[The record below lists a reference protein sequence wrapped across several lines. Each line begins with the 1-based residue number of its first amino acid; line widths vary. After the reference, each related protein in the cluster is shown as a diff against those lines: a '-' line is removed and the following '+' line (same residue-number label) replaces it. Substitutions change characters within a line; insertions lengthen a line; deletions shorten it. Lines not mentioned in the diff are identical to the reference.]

1 MTRKTLF
8 LAIATVASALSISL
22 PADAGK
28 PGRASVAVVIDQD
41 CYSQTK
47 DAVNEY
53 VDAMEL
59 DGKTGI
65 LLIDEWGVPDSI
77 RVRLET
83 LHREKALEG
92 AVLIGDIPVPMIR
105 DAQHLSSAFKMD
117 QKRDW
122 KESSIPSDR
131 YYDDFHL
138 QFNFLSRD
146 KDRKDFFY
154 YSLAPESPQQIRS
167 DIYTARIKPAQG
179 QDKYKAIADFLRKAV
194 RTKKAAI
201 EAAGAKASVSS
212 NTAATVSNSNT
223 ASAASGSIAASNTA
237 ATATTDQAAGR
248 GTNGLALAEPDR
260 VMFFAGHGY
269 NSESMVSRM
278 NEYKALHEQIPS
290 VNKPGGKVDFINFDF
305 DKSVKTRLLSALGD
319 EDLDVALLHH
329 HGYNDM
335 QLLNGSPYESTP
347 DGWLA
352 LARNYFREKMRSS
365 RNPEA
370 TRKDFIKRFGIPGEW
385 LDEAS
390 DPELIIKD
398 SLYDRSM
405 DIYTDD
411 IDRYDIKARF
421 VLFDACF
428 NGAFT
433 EADYVVPHYLFSEA
447 NNTVAA
453 LAHSVNTLQD
463 VWTDEL
469 VGLFDEGVCAGNIFK
484 HVWSLENHLF
494 GDPTFHFGAVSDLD
508 RKVSMK
514 EEKAG
519 IWRKLLKSE
528 STPCDVKCLAVR
540 VLTRNGNITGEE
552 LLDLQRNSGSGIVR
566 LAAFNGNVE
575 LAGNCLTEAIS
586 LGLDDSY
593 ELLQRL
599 SARYAGYNQS
609 PELDEQ
615 IVRLYVDPLTPTRVM
630 FQLKTPLVDIETG
643 KATELVRKYGH
654 WKGDEGLDSLIDY
667 LEVCGKSL
675 SADLANLESDSP
687 NARNA
692 RLFIRSQRNQCRA
705 DILDALQTFFAK
717 TDDPAIKLQIAE
729 LLGWYRYSY
738 AREKALGI
746 CRSLHSAESDPV
758 IRNEFRRSISRLGE

>member
-138 QFNFLSRD
+138 KFNFLSRD

-201 EAAGAKASVSS
+201 EAAGAKASVS
-212 NTAATVSNSNT
+212 
-223 ASAASGSIAASNTA
+223 SNTA

-433 EADYVVPHYLFSEA
+433 EADYVVPHYLFGEA

-615 IVRLYVDPLTPTRVM
+615 IVRLYVNPLTPTRVM
-630 FQLKTPLVDIETG
+630 FQLKAPLVDIETG

-675 SADLANLESDSP
+675 SVDLANLESDSP

-746 CRSLHSAESDPV
+746 CRSLLSAESDPT
-758 IRNEFRRSISRLGE
+758 IRDEFRRSISRLGE

>member
-201 EAAGAKASVSS
+201 EAAGAKASVS
-212 NTAATVSNSNT
+212 
-223 ASAASGSIAASNTA
+223 GNTA

-433 EADYVVPHYLFSEA
+433 EADYVVPHYLFGEA

-630 FQLKTPLVDIETG
+630 FQLKAPLVDIETG

-738 AREKALGI
+738 AREKVLGI
-746 CRSLHSAESDPV
+746 CRSLLSAESDPV
-758 IRNEFRRSISRLGE
+758 IRDEFRRSISRLEE

>member
-1 MTRKTLF
+1 
-8 LAIATVASALSISL
+8 
-22 PADAGK
+22 
-28 PGRASVAVVIDQD
+28 
-41 CYSQTK
+41 
-47 DAVNEY
+47 
-53 VDAMEL
+53 
-59 DGKTGI
+59 
-65 LLIDEWGVPDSI
+65 
-77 RVRLET
+77 
-83 LHREKALEG
+83 
-92 AVLIGDIPVPMIR
+92 
-105 DAQHLSSAFKMD
+105 
-117 QKRDW
+117 
-122 KESSIPSDR
+122 
-131 YYDDFHL
+131 
-138 QFNFLSRD
+138 
-146 KDRKDFFY
+146 
-154 YSLAPESPQQIRS
+154 
-167 DIYTARIKPAQG
+167 
-179 QDKYKAIADFLRKAV
+179 
-194 RTKKAAI
+194 
-201 EAAGAKASVSS
+201 
-212 NTAATVSNSNT
+212 
-223 ASAASGSIAASNTA
+223 
-237 ATATTDQAAGR
+237 
-248 GTNGLALAEPDR
+248 
-260 VMFFAGHGY
+260 MFFAGHGY

-433 EADYVVPHYLFSEA
+433 EADYVVPHYLFGEA

-630 FQLKTPLVDIETG
+630 FQLKAPLVDIETG
-643 KATELVRKYGH
+643 TATELVRKYGH
-654 WKGDEGLDSLIDY
+654 WKGDEGLESLIDY
-667 LEVCGKSL
+667 LEVSGKSL

-746 CRSLHSAESDPV
+746 CRSLLSAESDPV
-758 IRNEFRRSISRLGE
+758 IRDEFRRSISRLGE

>member
-212 NTAATVSNSNT
+212 NTAAT
-223 ASAASGSIAASNTA
+223 
-237 ATATTDQAAGR
+237 ATTDQAAGR

-433 EADYVVPHYLFSEA
+433 EADYVVPHYLFGEA

-630 FQLKTPLVDIETG
+630 FQLEAPLVDIETG

-729 LLGWYRYSY
+729 VLGWYRYSY

-746 CRSLHSAESDPV
+746 CRSLLSAESDPV
-758 IRNEFRRSISRLGE
+758 IRDEFRRSISRLGE

>member
-201 EAAGAKASVSS
+201 EAAG
-212 NTAATVSNSNT
+212 
-223 ASAASGSIAASNTA
+223 
-237 ATATTDQAAGR
+237 R

-433 EADYVVPHYLFSEA
+433 EADYVVPHYLFGEA

-654 WKGDEGLDSLIDY
+654 WKGDEGLDSLLDY

-758 IRNEFRRSISRLGE
+758 IRDEFRRSISRLGE

>member
-212 NTAATVSNSNT
+212 NTAAT
-223 ASAASGSIAASNTA
+223 
-237 ATATTDQAAGR
+237 ATTDQAAGR

-433 EADYVVPHYLFSEA
+433 EADYVVPHYLFGEA

-630 FQLKTPLVDIETG
+630 FQLKAPLVDIETG

-746 CRSLHSAESDPV
+746 CRSLLSAESDPT
-758 IRNEFRRSISRLGE
+758 IRDEFRRSISRLGE

>member
-212 NTAATVSNSNT
+212 NTAAT
-223 ASAASGSIAASNTA
+223 
-237 ATATTDQAAGR
+237 ATTDQATGR

-630 FQLKTPLVDIETG
+630 FQLKAPLVDIETG

-738 AREKALGI
+738 AREKVLGI
-746 CRSLHSAESDPV
+746 CRSLLSAESDPV
-758 IRNEFRRSISRLGE
+758 IRDEFRRSISRLGE

>member
-201 EAAGAKASVSS
+201 EAAG
-212 NTAATVSNSNT
+212 
-223 ASAASGSIAASNTA
+223 
-237 ATATTDQAAGR
+237 R

-433 EADYVVPHYLFSEA
+433 EADYVVPHYLFGEA

-630 FQLKTPLVDIETG
+630 FQLKAPLVDIETG

-746 CRSLHSAESDPV
+746 CRSLHSAESDPT
-758 IRNEFRRSISRLGE
+758 IRDEFRRSISRLGE

>member
-201 EAAGAKASVSS
+201 EAAG
-212 NTAATVSNSNT
+212 
-223 ASAASGSIAASNTA
+223 
-237 ATATTDQAAGR
+237 R
-248 GTNGLALAEPDR
+248 GTNGRALAEPDR

-552 LLDLQRNSGSGIVR
+552 LLDLQRNCGSGIVR

-630 FQLKTPLVDIETG
+630 FQLKAPLVDIETG
-643 KATELVRKYGH
+643 KATELIRKYGH

-675 SADLANLESDSP
+675 SEDLANLESDSP

-738 AREKALGI
+738 AREKVLGI
-746 CRSLHSAESDPV
+746 CRSLLSVESEPV
-758 IRNEFRRSISRLGE
+758 IRDEFRRSICRLEE

>member
-201 EAAGAKASVSS
+201 EAAG
-212 NTAATVSNSNT
+212 
-223 ASAASGSIAASNTA
+223 
-237 ATATTDQAAGR
+237 R

-433 EADYVVPHYLFSEA
+433 EADYVVPHYLFGEA

-575 LAGNCLTEAIS
+575 LAGDCLTEAIS

-630 FQLKTPLVDIETG
+630 FQLKAPLVDIETG
-643 KATELVRKYGH
+643 KATELIRKYGH

-675 SADLANLESDSP
+675 SEDLANLESDSP

-758 IRNEFRRSISRLGE
+758 IRDEFRRSISRLGE

>member
-201 EAAGAKASVSS
+201 EAAG
-212 NTAATVSNSNT
+212 
-223 ASAASGSIAASNTA
+223 
-237 ATATTDQAAGR
+237 R

-433 EADYVVPHYLFSEA
+433 EADYVVPHYLFGEA

-630 FQLKTPLVDIETG
+630 FQLKAPLVDIETG
-643 KATELVRKYGH
+643 KATELIRRYGH

-675 SADLANLESDSP
+675 SEDLANLVSDSP

-738 AREKALGI
+738 AREKVLGI
-746 CRSLHSAESDPV
+746 CRSLLSAESDPV
-758 IRNEFRRSISRLGE
+758 IRDEFRRSISRLGE

>member
-22 PADAGK
+22 PAEAGK

-201 EAAGAKASVSS
+201 E
-212 NTAATVSNSNT
+212 
-223 ASAASGSIAASNTA
+223 
-237 ATATTDQAAGR
+237 AAGR

-433 EADYVVPHYLFSEA
+433 EADYVVPHYLFGEA

-575 LAGNCLTEAIS
+575 LAGDCLTEAIS

-609 PELDEQ
+609 PELDGQ

-630 FQLKTPLVDIETG
+630 FQLKAPLVDIETG
-643 KATELVRKYGH
+643 KATELIRKYGH
-654 WKGDEGLDSLIDY
+654 WKGDEGLESLIDY

-675 SADLANLESDSP
+675 SEDLANLESDSP

-758 IRNEFRRSISRLGE
+758 IRDEFRRSISRLGE

>member
-201 EAAGAKASVSS
+201 EAAG
-212 NTAATVSNSNT
+212 
-223 ASAASGSIAASNTA
+223 
-237 ATATTDQAAGR
+237 R

-433 EADYVVPHYLFSEA
+433 EADYVVPHYLFGEA

-630 FQLKTPLVDIETG
+630 FQLKAPLVDIETG

-758 IRNEFRRSISRLGE
+758 IRDEFRRSISRLGE

>member
-22 PADAGK
+22 PAEAGK

-212 NTAATVSNSNT
+212 NTAAT
-223 ASAASGSIAASNTA
+223 
-237 ATATTDQAAGR
+237 ATTDQAAGR

-405 DIYTDD
+405 DIYTAD

-428 NGAFT
+428 NGAFP
-433 EADYVVPHYLFSEA
+433 EAVYVLPHYLFGEA

-675 SADLANLESDSP
+675 SVDLANLESDSP

-746 CRSLHSAESDPV
+746 CRSLLSAESDPV
-758 IRNEFRRSISRLGE
+758 IRDEFRRSISRLGE

>member
-212 NTAATVSNSNT
+212 NTAAT
-223 ASAASGSIAASNTA
+223 
-237 ATATTDQAAGR
+237 ATTDQATGR

-433 EADYVVPHYLFSEA
+433 EADYVVPHYLFGEA

-609 PELDEQ
+609 PELDGQ

-630 FQLKTPLVDIETG
+630 FQLKAPLVDIETG
-643 KATELVRKYGH
+643 KATELIRKYGH

-746 CRSLHSAESDPV
+746 CRSLLSAESDPT

>member
-212 NTAATVSNSNT
+212 NTAAT
-223 ASAASGSIAASNTA
+223 
-237 ATATTDQAAGR
+237 ATTDQAAGR

-433 EADYVVPHYLFSEA
+433 EADYVVPHYLFGEA

-667 LEVCGKSL
+667 LEICGKSL

-729 LLGWYRYSY
+729 VLGWYRYSY

-746 CRSLHSAESDPV
+746 CRSLLSTESDPA
-758 IRNEFRRSISRLGE
+758 IRDEFRRSISRLGK

>member
-22 PADAGK
+22 PAEAGK

-41 CYSQTK
+41 SYRQTE

-179 QDKYKAIADFLRKAV
+179 QDKYKVIADFLRKAV

-201 EAAGAKASVSS
+201 EAAGAKASVS
-212 NTAATVSNSNT
+212 T
-223 ASAASGSIAASNTA
+223 NTA

-433 EADYVVPHYLFSEA
+433 EADYVVPHYLFGEA

-630 FQLKTPLVDIETG
+630 FQLKAPLVDIETG
-643 KATELVRKYGH
+643 KATELIRKYGH

-667 LEVCGKSL
+667 LEVSGKSL
-675 SADLANLESDSP
+675 NADLANLESDSP

-746 CRSLHSAESDPV
+746 CRSLHSAESDPT
-758 IRNEFRRSISRLGE
+758 IRDEFRRSISRLGE

>member
-201 EAAGAKASVSS
+201 EAAG
-212 NTAATVSNSNT
+212 
-223 ASAASGSIAASNTA
+223 
-237 ATATTDQAAGR
+237 R
-248 GTNGLALAEPDR
+248 GKNGLALAEPDR

-398 SLYDRSM
+398 SLYERSM

-615 IVRLYVDPLTPTRVM
+615 IVRLYVNPLTPTRVM
-630 FQLKTPLVDIETG
+630 FQLKAPLVDIETG

-675 SADLANLESDSP
+675 REDLANLESDSP

-692 RLFIRSQRNQCRA
+692 RLFIRAQRNQCRA

-758 IRNEFRRSISRLGE
+758 IRDEFRRSISRLGE

>member
-1 MTRKTLF
+1 MTGKTLF
-8 LAIATVASALSISL
+8 MAIATVASALSISL

-201 EAAGAKASVSS
+201 EAAG
-212 NTAATVSNSNT
+212 
-223 ASAASGSIAASNTA
+223 
-237 ATATTDQAAGR
+237 R

-290 VNKPGGKVDFINFDF
+290 VNKPEGKVDFINFDF

-347 DGWLA
+347 DGWLS

-433 EADYVVPHYLFSEA
+433 EADYVVPHYLFGEA

-609 PELDEQ
+609 PELDGQ
-615 IVRLYVDPLTPTRVM
+615 IVRLFVDPLTPTRVM

-643 KATELVRKYGH
+643 KATELIRKYGH

-746 CRSLHSAESDPV
+746 CRSLHSAESDPA
-758 IRNEFRRSISRLGE
+758 IRDEFRRSISRLGE

>member
-22 PADAGK
+22 PAEAGK

-41 CYSQTK
+41 SYRQTE

-212 NTAATVSNSNT
+212 NTAAT
-223 ASAASGSIAASNTA
+223 
-237 ATATTDQAAGR
+237 ATTDQATGR

-463 VWTDEL
+463 VWTDAL

-630 FQLKTPLVDIETG
+630 FQLKAPLVDIETG

-746 CRSLHSAESDPV
+746 CRSLHSAESDPT
-758 IRNEFRRSISRLGE
+758 IRDEFRRSISRLGE

>member
-154 YSLAPESPQQIRS
+154 YSLAPESPQQVRS

-201 EAAGAKASVSS
+201 EAAG
-212 NTAATVSNSNT
+212 
-223 ASAASGSIAASNTA
+223 
-237 ATATTDQAAGR
+237 R
-248 GTNGLALAEPDR
+248 GTDGLALAEPDR

-433 EADYVVPHYLFSEA
+433 EADYVVPHYLFGEA

-675 SADLANLESDSP
+675 SEDLANLESDSP

-758 IRNEFRRSISRLGE
+758 IRDEFRRSISRLGE

>member
-201 EAAGAKASVSS
+201 EAAG
-212 NTAATVSNSNT
+212 
-223 ASAASGSIAASNTA
+223 
-237 ATATTDQAAGR
+237 R
-248 GTNGLALAEPDR
+248 GTDGLALAEPDR

-433 EADYVVPHYLFSEA
+433 EADYVVPHYLFGEA

-609 PELDEQ
+609 PELDGQ

-630 FQLKTPLVDIETG
+630 FQLKAPLVDIETG
-643 KATELVRKYGH
+643 KATELIRKYGH

-758 IRNEFRRSISRLGE
+758 IRDEFRRSISRLGE

>member
-53 VDAMEL
+53 IDAMEL

-122 KESSIPSDR
+122 KESSIPSVR

-201 EAAGAKASVSS
+201 EAAGAKASVS
-212 NTAATVSNSNT
+212 
-223 ASAASGSIAASNTA
+223 GNTA

-370 TRKDFIKRFGIPGEW
+370 TRKDFIERFGIPGEW

-433 EADYVVPHYLFSEA
+433 EADYVVPHYLFGEA

-615 IVRLYVDPLTPTRVM
+615 IVRLYVNPLTPTRVM
-630 FQLKTPLVDIETG
+630 FQLKAPLVDIETG

-746 CRSLHSAESDPV
+746 CRSLHSAESDPT
-758 IRNEFRRSISRLGE
+758 IRDEFRRSISRLGE

>member
-8 LAIATVASALSISL
+8 LTIATVASALSISL
-22 PADAGK
+22 PAEAGK

-53 VDAMEL
+53 VDAMGL

-201 EAAGAKASVSS
+201 E
-212 NTAATVSNSNT
+212 
-223 ASAASGSIAASNTA
+223 
-237 ATATTDQAAGR
+237 AAGR

-433 EADYVVPHYLFSEA
+433 EADYIVPHYLFGEA

-566 LAAFNGNVE
+566 LAAFNGNIE

-609 PELDEQ
+609 PELDGQ

-675 SADLANLESDSP
+675 REDLANLESDSP

-746 CRSLHSAESDPV
+746 CRSLLSAESDPV
-758 IRNEFRRSISRLGE
+758 IRDEFRRSISRLGE

>member
-22 PADAGK
+22 PAEAGK

-201 EAAGAKASVSS
+201 E
-212 NTAATVSNSNT
+212 
-223 ASAASGSIAASNTA
+223 
-237 ATATTDQAAGR
+237 AAGR

-433 EADYVVPHYLFSEA
+433 EADYVVPHYLFGEA

-630 FQLKTPLVDIETG
+630 FQLKAPLVDIETG
-643 KATELVRKYGH
+643 KATELIRKYGH

-758 IRNEFRRSISRLGE
+758 IRDEFRRSISRLGE

>member
-212 NTAATVSNSNT
+212 NTAAKASSANSVS
-223 ASAASGSIAASNTA
+223 G
-237 ATATTDQAAGR
+237 TDQAAGR
-248 GTNGLALAEPDR
+248 GSNGLALAEPDR

-433 EADYVVPHYLFSEA
+433 EADYVVPHYLFGEA

-717 TDDPAIKLQIAE
+717 TDDPATKLQIAE
-729 LLGWYRYSY
+729 VLGWYRYSY

-746 CRSLHSAESDPV
+746 CRSLHSAESDPA
-758 IRNEFRRSISRLGE
+758 IRDEFRRSISRLGE

>member
-212 NTAATVSNSNT
+212 NTAAT
-223 ASAASGSIAASNTA
+223 
-237 ATATTDQAAGR
+237 ATTDQAAGR

-433 EADYVVPHYLFSEA
+433 EADYVVPHYLFGEA

-630 FQLKTPLVDIETG
+630 FQLKAPLMDIETG
-643 KATELVRKYGH
+643 KATELIRRYGH

-746 CRSLHSAESDPV
+746 CRSLLSAESDPT
-758 IRNEFRRSISRLGE
+758 IRDEFRRSISRLGE

>member
-201 EAAGAKASVSS
+201 EAAG
-212 NTAATVSNSNT
+212 
-223 ASAASGSIAASNTA
+223 
-237 ATATTDQAAGR
+237 R
-248 GTNGLALAEPDR
+248 GKNGLALAEPDR

-433 EADYVVPHYLFSEA
+433 EADYVVPHYLFGEA

-566 LAAFNGNVE
+566 LAAFNGNIE

-675 SADLANLESDSP
+675 SEDLANLESDSP

-758 IRNEFRRSISRLGE
+758 IRDEFRRSISRLGE

>member
-201 EAAGAKASVSS
+201 EAAGAKASVS
-212 NTAATVSNSNT
+212 T
-223 ASAASGSIAASNTA
+223 NTA

-370 TRKDFIKRFGIPGEW
+370 TRKVFIKRFGIPGEW

-433 EADYVVPHYLFSEA
+433 EADYVVPHYLFGEA

-528 STPCDVKCLAVR
+528 STPCDIKCLAVR

-630 FQLKTPLVDIETG
+630 FQLKAPLVDIETG

-675 SADLANLESDSP
+675 SEDLANLESDSP

-705 DILDALQTFFAK
+705 DILDALQTCYSKAE
-717 TDDPAIKLQIAE
+717 DPAIKLQIAE

-758 IRNEFRRSISRLGE
+758 IRDEFRRSISRLGE

>member
-201 EAAGAKASVSS
+201 EAAG
-212 NTAATVSNSNT
+212 
-223 ASAASGSIAASNTA
+223 
-237 ATATTDQAAGR
+237 R

-370 TRKDFIKRFGIPGEW
+370 TRKDFIERFGIPGEW

-433 EADYVVPHYLFSEA
+433 EADYVVPHYLFGEA

-575 LAGNCLTEAIS
+575 LAGNCITEAIS

-609 PELDEQ
+609 PELDGQ

-630 FQLKTPLVDIETG
+630 FQLKAPLVDIETG
-643 KATELVRKYGH
+643 KATELIRKYGH

-675 SADLANLESDSP
+675 SEDLANLESDSP

-692 RLFIRSQRNQCRA
+692 RLFIRAQRNQCRA

-758 IRNEFRRSISRLGE
+758 IRDEFRRSISRLGE

>member
-201 EAAGAKASVSS
+201 EAAG
-212 NTAATVSNSNT
+212 
-223 ASAASGSIAASNTA
+223 
-237 ATATTDQAAGR
+237 R

-433 EADYVVPHYLFSEA
+433 EADYVVPHYLFGEA

-758 IRNEFRRSISRLGE
+758 IRDEFRRSISRLEE

>member
-201 EAAGAKASVSS
+201 EAAGAKASVS
-212 NTAATVSNSNT
+212 
-223 ASAASGSIAASNTA
+223 GNTA

-433 EADYVVPHYLFSEA
+433 EADYVVPHYLFGEA

-630 FQLKTPLVDIETG
+630 FQLKAPLVDIETG

-746 CRSLHSAESDPV
+746 CRSLLSAESDPT
-758 IRNEFRRSISRLGE
+758 IRDEFRRSISRLGE

>member
-201 EAAGAKASVSS
+201 EAAG
-212 NTAATVSNSNT
+212 
-223 ASAASGSIAASNTA
+223 
-237 ATATTDQAAGR
+237 R
-248 GTNGLALAEPDR
+248 GKNGLALAEPDR

-433 EADYVVPHYLFSEA
+433 EADYVVPHYLFGEA

-758 IRNEFRRSISRLGE
+758 IRDEFRRSISRLGE

>member
-201 EAAGAKASVSS
+201 EAAG
-212 NTAATVSNSNT
+212 
-223 ASAASGSIAASNTA
+223 
-237 ATATTDQAAGR
+237 R

-347 DGWLA
+347 DGWLD
-352 LARNYFREKMRSS
+352 LARNYFRGKMRSS

-433 EADYVVPHYLFSEA
+433 EADYVVPHYLFGEA

-630 FQLKTPLVDIETG
+630 FQLKAPLVDIETG

-746 CRSLHSAESDPV
+746 CRSLHSAESDPT
-758 IRNEFRRSISRLGE
+758 IRDEFRRSISRLGE

>member
-201 EAAGAKASVSS
+201 EAAG
-212 NTAATVSNSNT
+212 
-223 ASAASGSIAASNTA
+223 
-237 ATATTDQAAGR
+237 R
-248 GTNGLALAEPDR
+248 GTDGLALAEPDR

-398 SLYDRSM
+398 SLYERSM

-411 IDRYDIKARF
+411 IDLYDIKARF

-433 EADYVVPHYLFSEA
+433 EADYVVPHYLFGEA

-705 DILDALQTFFAK
+705 DILDALQTCYSKAE
-717 TDDPAIKLQIAE
+717 DPATKLQIAE
-729 LLGWYRYSY
+729 VLGWYRYSY

-758 IRNEFRRSISRLGE
+758 IRDEFRRSISRLGE

>member
-22 PADAGK
+22 PAEAGK

-201 EAAGAKASVSS
+201 E
-212 NTAATVSNSNT
+212 
-223 ASAASGSIAASNTA
+223 
-237 ATATTDQAAGR
+237 AAGR

-433 EADYVVPHYLFSEA
+433 EADYVVPHYLFGEA

-609 PELDEQ
+609 PELDGQ

-630 FQLKTPLVDIETG
+630 FQLKAPLVDIETG

-758 IRNEFRRSISRLGE
+758 IRDEFRRSISRLGE

>member
-201 EAAGAKASVSS
+201 E
-212 NTAATVSNSNT
+212 
-223 ASAASGSIAASNTA
+223 
-237 ATATTDQAAGR
+237 AAGR

-630 FQLKTPLVDIETG
+630 FQLKAPLVDIETG

-758 IRNEFRRSISRLGE
+758 IRDVFRRSISRLEE

>member
-179 QDKYKAIADFLRKAV
+179 QDKYKTIADFLRKAV

-201 EAAGAKASVSS
+201 EAAGAKASVS
-212 NTAATVSNSNT
+212 
-223 ASAASGSIAASNTA
+223 SNTA

-575 LAGNCLTEAIS
+575 LAGDCLTEAIS

-630 FQLKTPLVDIETG
+630 FQLKAPLVDIETG

-675 SADLANLESDSP
+675 STDLANLESDSP

-746 CRSLHSAESDPV
+746 CRSLLSAESDPV
-758 IRNEFRRSISRLGE
+758 IRDEFRRSISRLGE

>member
-212 NTAATVSNSNT
+212 NTAAT
-223 ASAASGSIAASNTA
+223 
-237 ATATTDQAAGR
+237 ATTDQAAGR

-290 VNKPGGKVDFINFDF
+290 VNKPGGKADFINFDF
-305 DKSVKTRLLSALGD
+305 DKSVKPRLLSALGD

-352 LARNYFREKMRSS
+352 RARNYFPEKMRSS

-433 EADYVVPHYLFSEA
+433 EADYVVPHYLFGEA

-654 WKGDEGLDSLIDY
+654 WKGDEGLESLIGY
-667 LEVCGKSL
+667 LEVSGKSL

-746 CRSLHSAESDPV
+746 CRSLLSAESDPT
-758 IRNEFRRSISRLGE
+758 IRDEFRRSISRLGE